1 MDKIEGWE
9 PHPTRKNIYKH
20 KNSGLLY
27 RRMKSGW
34 FRKLPQKPI
43 EEYEPIQ
50 LEILIKKVAF
60 TLGNQLEG
68 LLYQQQN
75 ILDKHLNN
83 LMIDHNGQAELITG
97 DEIIGAFEIA
107 TIHNGHPSY
116 FLCGWE
122 NEDEGEDKVGE

>member
-1 MDKIEGWE
+1 MEEIEGWE

-34 FRKLPQKPI
+34 FRKIPQKVI
-43 EEYEPIQ
+43 KEYDPEQ
-50 LEILIKKVAF
+50 LEILTKKVAS
-60 TLGNQLEG
+60 TLGSNLEG
-68 LLYQQQN
+68 LLFQQKN
-75 ILDKHLNN
+75 ILENHLNN
-83 LMIDHNGQAELITG
+83 LMIDHNGQADSITP
-97 DEIIGAFEIA
+97 DEIIGAYEIA

-122 NEDEGEDKVGE
+122 EFYGE